1 MPRIVSIH
9 VIFDFFDS
17 KMVSST
23 QNWILMGVC
32 EVRFFDRTNGLAAR
46 TKKRIAPKPLVLS
59 KKCTSMTQVKIQF
72 CLLGTIFTTKFA
84 KIKDREIAPFE
95 HWFEFCRLFNKRFRE
110 CKQTLSVLDEVRVR
124 WSCDKTNSTKL
135 F

>member
-1 MPRIVSIH
+1 
-9 VIFDFFDS
+9 
-17 KMVSST
+17 
-23 QNWILMGVC
+23 
-32 EVRFFDRTNGLAAR
+32 
-46 TKKRIAPKPLVLS
+46 
-59 KKCTSMTQVKIQF
+59 MTQVKIQF

-124 WSCDKTNSTKL
+124 WLRDALLFLGRQGRRPSCAKTRDIL
-135 F
+135 EGPPRPPLEY

>member
-1 MPRIVSIH
+1 M
-9 VIFDFFDS
+9 
-17 KMVSST
+17 
-23 QNWILMGVC
+23 
-32 EVRFFDRTNGLAAR
+32 
-46 TKKRIAPKPLVLS
+46 VLS

-135 F
+135 FWLVKIKSATLVICVIYTPLHFWMNSVQEWSRACLLAFCRNFSLRLKVWYLKVYF

>member
-46 TKKRIAPKPLVLS
+46 TKKRIVPKPLVLS

-72 CLLGTIFTTKFA
+72 CPLGTIFTTKFA

-95 HWFEFCRLFNKRFRE
+95 HWFEFCRLFKHVE
-110 CKQTLSVLDEVRVR
+110 S
-124 WSCDKTNSTKL
+124 SICDRAMPFALKLNMFMPNSNR
-135 F
+135 